1 MDVIQVVCTSHTLS
15 ITPRTRST
23 LTLQSYTQCVVALSQ
38 CVCVTG
44 MNLYTI
50 HSLLQFVSI
59 ACFSMCVNLSQVGVD
74 SQGPAPTPRQLSRVQ
89 APPA

>member
-1 MDVIQVVCTSHTLS
+1 MAVFVSLCHVILYGCDTGSVHFS
-15 ITPRTRST
+15 
-23 LTLQSYTQCVVALSQ
+23 
-38 CVCVTG
+38 CVTG